1 MTRWLFVRHGESTA
15 NLAKTYSGQTDVP
28 LTQRGRRQA
37 AALGQALA
45 ERLDGRGLG
54 AVWSSDLQ
62 RATQTAE
69 CMLRSSQYDLPIHTH
84 TALREQNLG
93 TWEGKP
99 IEWVQSQSPNQTPMA
114 WNRTAPRGESLNDVA
129 RRAVALLASLH
140 PSEANLIVSHGGL
153 LRAIIGLIDGVP
165 VSVIGETAIPN
176 AQFIIRD
183 MENGRWSAIADE
195 LLR

>member
-28 LTQRGRRQA
+28 LTQRGHRQA
-37 AALGQALA
+37 TTLGHKLA
-45 ERLDGRGLG
+45 ERLGGRSLE

-62 RATQTAE
+62 RAIRTAE
-69 CMLRSSQYDLPIHTH
+69 CMLRSSQSDLPIHTH
-84 TALREQNLG
+84 GALREQNLG
-93 TWEGKP
+93 MWEGKP

-114 WNRTAPRGESLNDVA
+114 WNRRAPGGESLNDVA

-165 VSVIGETAIPN
+165 KSVIGETAIPN

>member
-1 MTRWLFVRHGESTA
+1 VTRWLFVRHGESTA
-15 NLAKTYSGQTDVP
+15 NLAKTYSGQTDVQ

-37 AALGQALA
+37 TTLGHKLA
-45 ERLDGRGLG
+45 ERLGGRSLG

-62 RATQTAE
+62 RAIQTAE
-69 CMLRSSQYDLPIHTH
+69 CMLTSSQYELPIHTH
-84 TALREQNLG
+84 AALREQNLG
-93 TWEGKP
+93 MWEGKP
-99 IEWVQSQSPNQTPMA
+99 IEWVQSQSPHQTPMA
-114 WNRTAPRGESLNDVA
+114 WNRKAPGGESLNDVA
-129 RRAVALLASLH
+129 RRAVALLASLQ

-153 LRAIIGLIDGVP
+153 LRTIIGLTDGVP
-165 VSVIGETAIPN
+165 KSVLGETAIPN